1 MRYLNYLIGF
11 FFFLLLFSCGRS
23 EICDCI
29 DLNLELAKELEVAN
43 GETLKIKA
51 ISDQY
56 GIEAAKCMS
65 LLKNKTAAD
74 FNSCT
79 SYPELLRIT
88 K

>member
-1 MRYLNYLIGF
+1 MRYLNFLIGF
-11 FFFLLLFSCGRS
+11 FFVLTLFSCGRS

-43 GETLKIKA
+43 GEALKIKA

>member
-1 MRYLNYLIGF
+1 MRYLNYLVFSF
-11 FFFLLLFSCGRS
+11 FVLALFSCGRS

-29 DLNLELAKELEVAN
+29 DLNLELAKEIEAAN
-43 GETLKIKA
+43 GEPLKIRA

-74 FNSCT
+74 FNTCT